1 MPTQNPNYRA
11 GGTILPKTF
20 VTLQT
25 DEDLTVEASTTG
37 DMPIGVSGIGSRVAP
52 IPSVTV
58 VQHALVGE
66 QPVVHGL
73 GEEAWIKAGAEI
85 AAGDFLKPDTNAEA
99 VPASAGDKY
108 GGRALSAAADGE
120 DCRIFIQPGE
130 LET

>member
-1 MPTQNPNYRA
+1 MPTQNPNYIA

-25 DEDLTVEASTTG
+25 DADLTVEQSAAG
-37 DMPIGVSGIGSRVAP
+37 DMPIGVSGIGSRAAP

-58 VQHALVGE
+58 AQHALVGE
-66 QPVVHGL
+66 QPLVHGL
-73 GEEAWIKAGAEI
+73 GEEAFIIAGDTITAGA
-85 AAGDFLKPDTNAEA
+85 FLKPDANGEA
-99 VPASAGDKY
+99 VVASAGDKY
-108 GGRALSAAADGE
+108 GGRALTAAADGE